1 MNALTLPIINSG
13 NLFYLVDKNVTKIE
27 TSIGDVWAPGNHSL
41 NNALL
46 VNIMMHSIGDT
57 FVASKDSKKFKLDDK
72 GAPTTTPIYLKGEK
86 VVREKAFVEFKGFSG
101 SGASAQ
107 AIQMLSILNNGSN
120 FVGINFNINS

>member
-27 TSIGDVWAPGNHSL
+27 TSIGDVWAPGNHQN
-41 NNALL
+41 NNALF
-46 VNIMMHSIGDT
+46 VSIMMHSIGDT

-101 SGASAQ
+101 NSGAAQ
-107 AIQMLSILNNGSN
+107 AIQSLFIYNNGFN
-120 FVGINFNINS
+120 GINFNINS